1 MIQKI
6 NIYLLSFLYILSGV
20 LHFYNS
26 DFYLPM
32 MPDFIPL
39 HLELI
44 LISGAFEFIFGIGV
58 LIDKT
63 RIYSLWG
70 IIGLLILF
78 MSVHLNMFTTGNNLG
93 IPTYL
98 LIIRVI
104 FQFSLIY
111 WAWKN
116 ISLHKN

>member
-1 MIQKI
+1 MIQKL
-6 NIYLLSFLYILSGV
+6 NLYLLSFLYVLSGV

-32 MPDFIPL
+32 MPDFIPF

-44 LISGAFEFIFGIGV
+44 LISGVLELIFGIGV
-58 LIDKT
+58 LIE
-63 RIYSLWG
+63 RSRVYSLWG

-93 IPTYL
+93 IPIYL
-98 LIIRVI
+98 LIIRVV
-104 FQFSLIY
+104 FQFTLIY

>member
-1 MIQKI
+1 MIRKL
-6 NIYLLSFLYILSGV
+6 NLYLLSFLYLLSGV
-20 LHFYNS
+20 LHLYNPDS
-26 DFYLPM
+26 YLPI
-32 MPDFIPL
+32 MPDFFSF

-44 LISGAFEFIFGIGV
+44 LISGVLEFIFGIGV
-58 LIDKT
+58 LIDKF
-63 RIYSLWG
+63 RKYSLWG

-78 MSVHLNMFTTGNNLG
+78 MSVHLNMLVPGNSLG

-104 FQFSLIY
+104 FQFGLIY